1 MLNPDTMLSIFL
13 ISTIICLVVISFFV
27 CKLLISLTTLSNNA
41 NTIASSIQNEVEPTL
56 KELKEAAKS
65 INSIANSA
73 DAKFQNAKG
82 NLMSLMGATTI
93 FGGKVKTF
101 IQGIAKGVSFGMKL
115 FKK

>member
-1 MLNPDTMLSIFL
+1 MLNPHVSFSLLMMCSV
-13 ISTIICLVVISFFV
+13 ICLCVITFFV

-41 NTIASSIQNEVEPTL
+41 NVIANSIQNEVEPTL

-73 DAKFQNAKG
+73 DSKFKNAKG
-82 NLMSLMGATTI
+82 NLLSLMGATAC
-93 FGGKVKTF
+93 FGGKVKSF
-101 IQGIAKGVSFGMKL
+101 MQGIAKGVSFGLNL